1 MQYLTKKGIQH
12 RDLKAHNCL
21 IERDGGMIRVKLT
34 DFGLS
39 RSKALVTT
47 FTGRAS
53 KNGPSGTVTHMA
65 PEVLLKNEFT
75 EKSDSYSF
83 GIVMWEVLSRAV
95 AFEGSQHEQI
105 IAQVAAGMR
114 PSPIPA
120 DSPPGLDTLMQECWD
135 KEPFERPTFQRIVSD
150 LQLMPGLQGSDS
162 LPSHRTTLP
171 LPPPIFSQTPPRSD
185 PPRGSAGLSAPE
197 LPTTESSPASHPS
210 SFAVEDRQRCDPR
223 TCSSLFRP
231 SCLTDLANVSTGSQ

>member
-1 MQYLTKKGIQH
+1 MQYLTEKGVQH

-95 AFEGSQHEQI
+95 AFQGLQQEQI
-105 IAQVAAGMR
+105 TVQGC
-114 PSPIPA
+114 
-120 DSPPGLDTLMQECWD
+120 GLLRSRRTAL
-135 KEPFERPTFQRIVSD
+135 R
-150 LQLMPGLQGSDS
+150 GL
-162 LPSHRTTLP
+162 T
-171 LPPPIFSQTPPRSD
+171 RSC
-185 PPRGSAGLSAPE
+185 RSAG
-197 LPTTESSPASHPS
+197 TTNRLNVPHSS
-210 SFAVEDRQRCDPR
+210 
-223 TCSSLFRP
+223 
-231 SCLTDLANVSTGSQ
+231 